1 MPTLLRGPTYTRR
14 VSETELP
21 PEEAPD
27 DVTVG
32 AWLDVDAPAPEQ
44 STVMP
49 EPSQTQ
55 QPGLFA
61 RIMRA
66 LRGGGS

>member
-1 MPTLLRGPTYTRR
+1 
-14 VSETELP
+14 VSETEPP
-21 PEEAPD
+21 PEEAAD

-44 STVMP
+44 SVVP
-49 EPSQTQ
+49 ESSQTQ
-55 QPGLFA
+55 KPGLFA
-61 RIMRA
+61 RIMGA